1 MESCKLYKWENEY
14 ETTREH
20 EATDYK
26 KSQRFAQHQCT
37 RSTIQLDKTKTG
49 IMHLRGIR
57 SRTALRNFAIPCP
70 VVNPLKRGPEMASF
84 FQLSIDHH
92 QPDTKG
98 LTKQVS
104 QNGTSGTSMVKY
116 PDTLFAVYSTPS
128 SRERPG
134 TQVKKLLS
142 EQKVE
147 SRNAI
152 KKKCCTHRRKPM
164 LQA

>member
-1 MESCKLYKWENEY
+1 
-14 ETTREH
+14 
-20 EATDYK
+20 
-26 KSQRFAQHQCT
+26 
-37 RSTIQLDKTKTG
+37 
-49 IMHLRGIR
+49 MHLRGIR

-98 LTKQVS
+98 LTKQIS

-152 KKKCCTHRRKPM
+152 IKEHAVRTAENRCYKRNVQAKESPNPLPKSSSKRIMPPPPM
-164 LQA
+164 QYS